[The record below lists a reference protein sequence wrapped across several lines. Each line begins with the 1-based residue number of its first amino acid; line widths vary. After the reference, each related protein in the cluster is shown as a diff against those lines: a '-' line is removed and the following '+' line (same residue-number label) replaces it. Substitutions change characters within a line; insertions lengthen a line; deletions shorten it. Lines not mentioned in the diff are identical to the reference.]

1 MTHMFNVPPSA
12 FWWLLPYHVD
22 LAVLDE
28 MARNGE
34 FPLFSDLYKSV
45 VFALLF
51 GVARTVLQR
60 WMFTPLANRAM
71 KLTYSGQERIPEID
85 AYLRNRKDAKK
96 SADEVCKELCSVTG
110 QQKPLVQRYL
120 WNGRR
125 DAVNEK
131 KVVKFSEALWR
142 AIFYSFF
149 IVLGAYTLFV
159 PETASWI
166 LDTQQ
171 NWQDWPHHAMSPLM
185 DLYLQLELGCYLHQ
199 LFWTEVTR
207 SDAFEMILHHLITI
221 ALITISFLNNFTRIG
236 SVILLLHDVADVFL
250 EAGKGLNYIS
260 KAKGGK
266 WLAPI
271 VDSIFGLFAVSFF
284 VTRLVLYPRYILWS
298 MSTEGYGHFGG
309 GWPVGW
315 SFVVLLFALQFL
327 HIFWFYLIMRMVV
340 KICSTGTVE
349 KDERS
354 DDEDD
359 FDEEEDEFEEV
370 VSSSSS
376 GAEGKKSK

>member
-1 MTHMFNVPPSA
+1 
-12 FWWLLPYHVD
+12 
-22 LAVLDE
+22 
-28 MARNGE
+28 
-34 FPLFSDLYKSV
+34 
-45 VFALLF
+45 
-51 GVARTVLQR
+51 
-60 WMFTPLANRAM
+60 
-71 KLTYSGQERIPEID
+71 
-85 AYLRNRKDAKK
+85 
-96 SADEVCKELCSVTG
+96 
-110 QQKPLVQRYL
+110 
-120 WNGRR
+120 
-125 DAVNEK
+125 
-131 KVVKFSEALWR
+131 
-142 AIFYSFF
+142 
-149 IVLGAYTLFV
+149 
-159 PETASWI
+159 
-166 LDTQQ
+166 
-171 NWQDWPHHAMSPLM
+171 
-185 DLYLQLELGCYLHQ
+185 
-199 LFWTEVTR
+199 
-207 SDAFEMILHHLITI
+207 MILHHLITI

-250 EAGKGLNYIS
+250 EAGKVLNYIS